1 MIFINH
7 SLFFN
12 KIFLQTLPLLFA
24 LSCSYPPI
32 EKKKL
37 YYSKDKIEVFYQS
50 SDILKK
56 LGYEID
62 IFSPESFA
70 LSTKKTQIKKSLRRY
85 DYIIFIKV
93 NDYIELHLA
102 VERNIFN
109 RGSESN
115 IGDSGMI
122 IKQVESY
129 MPKTSQNKIFKP
141 LEIEFKKNG
150 YKLVVSKHF
159 HKY

>member
-1 MIFINH
+1 M
-7 SLFFN
+7 FFN
-12 KIFLQTLPLLFA
+12 KTFLQTLFLLLA
-24 LSCSYPPI
+24 LYCTYLPI
-32 EKKKL
+32 EKKKI
-37 YYSKDKIEVFYQS
+37 YYSNDKIEVFYQS
-50 SDILKK
+50 RDILEK

-70 LSTKKTQIKKSLRRY
+70 LSTKKTQIKKSLRKY

-115 IGDSGMI
+115 IGDSEMI

-129 MPKTSQNKIFKP
+129 MPIALQNKIFKP

-150 YKLVVSKHF
+150 YNLVVSR
-159 HKY
+159 

>member
-1 MIFINH
+1 MIF
-7 SLFFN
+7 N
-12 KIFLQTLPLLFA
+12 KTFPLTLQLLLA

-37 YYSKDKIEVFYQS
+37 FYSKDKIEVFYQS
-50 SDILKK
+50 RDILKK

-85 DYIIFIKV
+85 DYIVFIKV
-93 NDYIELHLA
+93 NDHIDLHLA

-115 IGDSGMI
+115 IGESGMI

-129 MPKTSQNKIFKP
+129 MPIALQNRIFKP

-150 YKLVVSKHF
+150 YILVVSR
-159 HKY
+159 

>member
-1 MIFINH
+1 MIFINRL
-7 SLFFN
+7 LFFN
-12 KIFLQTLPLLFA
+12 KTFLQTLFLLLA
-24 LSCSYPPI
+24 LSCTYPPI
-32 EKKKL
+32 EKKKI
-37 YYSKDKIEVFYQS
+37 YYSNDKIEVFYQS
-50 SDILKK
+50 KDILEK

-70 LSTKKTQIKKSLRRY
+70 LSTKKTQIKKSLRKY

-93 NDYIELHLA
+93 NDHIELHLA

-129 MPKTSQNKIFKP
+129 MPIALQNKIFKP

-150 YKLVVSKHF
+150 YNLVVSR
-159 HKY
+159 

>member
-1 MIFINH
+1 MIFNKTFLI
-7 SLFFN
+7 LFL
-12 KIFLQTLPLLFA
+12 FLA

-50 SDILKK
+50 RDILIK

-62 IFSPESFA
+62 IFSPQSFA
-70 LSTKKTQIKKSLRRY
+70 LSTKKTQIKKSLRKY

-93 NDYIELHLA
+93 NDHIELHLSL
-102 VERNIFN
+102 EKNIFN

-129 MPKTSQNKIFKP
+129 MPIALQNKIFKP

-150 YKLVVSKHF
+150 YNLVVSR
-159 HKY
+159 

>member
-1 MIFINH
+1 MI
-7 SLFFN
+7 FN
-12 KIFLQTLPLLFA
+12 KIFLQTFLLFLT

-50 SDILKK
+50 RDILKN

-85 DYIIFIKV
+85 DYIIFVKV
-93 NDYIELHLA
+93 NDHIELHLA

-115 IGDSGMI
+115 IGDSGLI

-129 MPKTSQNKIFKP
+129 MPTALQNKIFKP
-141 LEIEFKKNG
+141 LEIEFKKIG
-150 YKLVVSKHF
+150 YELVVLK
-159 HKY
+159 

>member
-1 MIFINH
+1 MV
-7 SLFFN
+7 FN
-12 KIFLQTLPLLFA
+12 KTFLQTFFLLLA
-24 LSCSYPPI
+24 LSCTYPPI

-50 SDILKK
+50 RDILEV

-70 LSTKKTQIKKSLRRY
+70 LSTKKTQIKKSLRKY

-109 RGSESN
+109 RGSETN

-129 MPKTSQNKIFKP
+129 MPTALQNKIFKP
-141 LEIEFKKNG
+141 LEIEFKKSG
-150 YKLVVSKHF
+150 YILVVSS
-159 HKY
+159 

>member
-1 MIFINH
+1 M
-7 SLFFN
+7 FFN
-12 KIFLQTLPLLFA
+12 KTFLQAPFLLLV
-24 LSCSYPPI
+24 LSCSYPLI

-37 YYSKDKIEVFYQS
+37 YYNKDKIEVFYQTR
-50 SDILKK
+50 DILKK

-70 LSTKKTQIKKSLRRY
+70 LSTKKTQIKKSLRKY

-93 NDYIELHLA
+93 NDHIELHLA

-129 MPKTSQNKIFKP
+129 MPTTLQNKIFKP

-150 YKLVVSKHF
+150 YNLVVSR
-159 HKY
+159 

>member
-1 MIFINH
+1 MIF
-7 SLFFN
+7 N
-12 KIFLQTLPLLFA
+12 KTFLQTLSLLLA

-50 SDILKK
+50 RDILKK

-70 LSTKKTQIKKSLRRY
+70 LSTKKTQIQKSLRRY

-93 NDYIELHLA
+93 NDHKSIMLA
-102 VERNIFN
+102 DITDLDKLKEFM
-109 RGSESN
+109 STPE
-115 IGDSGMI
+115 M
-122 IKQVESY
+122 
-129 MPKTSQNKIFKP
+129 
-141 LEIEFKKNG
+141 LEWD
-150 YKLVVSKHF
+150 
-159 HKY
+159 

>member
-1 MIFINH
+1 M
-7 SLFFN
+7 FFN
-12 KIFLQTLPLLFA
+12 KTFLQTLFLLLV
-24 LSCSYPPI
+24 LSCTYPPI
-32 EKKKL
+32 EKKKI
-37 YYSKDKIEVFYQS
+37 YYSNDKIEVFYQS
-50 SDILKK
+50 RDILEK

-70 LSTKKTQIKKSLRRY
+70 LSTKKTQIKKSLRKY

-93 NDYIELHLA
+93 NDHIELHLA

-129 MPKTSQNKIFKP
+129 MPIVLQNKIFKP
-141 LEIEFKKNG
+141 LENEFKKNG
-150 YKLVVSKHF
+150 YNLVVSR
-159 HKY
+159 

>member
-1 MIFINH
+1 M
-7 SLFFN
+7 FF
-12 KIFLQTLPLLFA
+12 KKTFLQTLFLLLA
-24 LSCSYPPI
+24 LSCTYPPI
-32 EKKKL
+32 EKKKI
-37 YYSKDKIEVFYQS
+37 YYSNDKIEVFYQS
-50 SDILKK
+50 RDILEK

-70 LSTKKTQIKKSLRRY
+70 LSTKKTQIKKSLRKY

-93 NDYIELHLA
+93 NDHIELHLA

-129 MPKTSQNKIFKP
+129 MPIVLQNKIFKP

-150 YKLVVSKHF
+150 YNLVVSR
-159 HKY
+159 

>member
-1 MIFINH
+1 MI
-7 SLFFN
+7 
-12 KIFLQTLPLLFA
+12 
-24 LSCSYPPI
+24 
-32 EKKKL
+32 KKWPQ
-37 YYSKDKIEVFYQS
+37 I
-50 SDILKK
+50 
-56 LGYEID
+56 
-62 IFSPESFA
+62 
-70 LSTKKTQIKKSLRRY
+70 KKTQIKKSLRRY

-93 NDYIELHLA
+93 NDHVELHLA

-129 MPKTSQNKIFKP
+129 MPTALQNKIFKP

-150 YKLVVSKHF
+150 YNLVLSK
-159 HKY
+159 

>member
-1 MIFINH
+1 
-7 SLFFN
+7 
-12 KIFLQTLPLLFA
+12 
-24 LSCSYPPI
+24 
-32 EKKKL
+32 
-37 YYSKDKIEVFYQS
+37 
-50 SDILKK
+50 

-70 LSTKKTQIKKSLRRY
+70 LSTKKTQIKKSLRKY

-93 NDYIELHLA
+93 NDHIELHLA

-129 MPKTSQNKIFKP
+129 MPIVLQNKIFKP

-150 YKLVVSKHF
+150 YDLVVSR
-159 HKY
+159 

>member
-1 MIFINH
+1 MIF
-7 SLFFN
+7 N
-12 KIFLQTLPLLFA
+12 KTFLQTLFLLLA
-24 LSCSYPPI
+24 LSCTYPPI

-50 SDILKK
+50 RDILKK

-70 LSTKKTQIKKSLRRY
+70 LSTKKTQIKKSLRKY

-93 NDYIELHLA
+93 NDHIELHLA

-122 IKQVESY
+122 IKQVESH
-129 MPKTSQNKIFKP
+129 MSLTLQDKIFKP
-141 LEIEFKKNG
+141 LEFEFKKNG
-150 YKLVVSKHF
+150 YYPAVSR
-159 HKY
+159 

>member
-1 MIFINH
+1 MIF
-7 SLFFN
+7 N
-12 KIFLQTLPLLFA
+12 KTFPQTLFLLLA
-24 LSCSYPPI
+24 LSCTYPPI

-50 SDILKK
+50 RDILKK

-70 LSTKKTQIKKSLRRY
+70 LSTKKTQIKKSLRKY

-93 NDYIELHLA
+93 HDHIELHLA

-129 MPKTSQNKIFKP
+129 MPIALQNKIFKP

-150 YKLVVSKHF
+150 YNLVVSR
-159 HKY
+159 

>member
-1 MIFINH
+1 MIF
-7 SLFFN
+7 N
-12 KIFLQTLPLLFA
+12 KTFLQTLFLLIA

-37 YYSKDKIEVFYQS
+37 YYSKDRVEVFYQS
-50 SDILKK
+50 KDILKN

-70 LSTKKTQIKKSLRRY
+70 LSTKKTQIKKSLRKY
-85 DYIIFIKV
+85 DYIIFIKI
-93 NDYIELHLA
+93 NDHIELHLA

-115 IGDSGMI
+115 IGDSGLI

-129 MPKTSQNKIFKP
+129 MPVTLQNKIFKP

-150 YKLVVSKHF
+150 YNLVVSR
-159 HKY
+159 

>member
-1 MIFINH
+1 MIFIN
-7 SLFFN
+7 
-12 KIFLQTLPLLFA
+12 PLLVFYKISLLTLLLLLS
-24 LSCSYPPI
+24 LSCSHPPI

-37 YYSKDKIEVFYQS
+37 YYNKDKIEVFYQS
-50 SDILKK
+50 RDILKK

-129 MPKTSQNKIFKP
+129 MPATLQNKIFIP
-141 LEIEFKKNG
+141 IEIEFKKNG
-150 YKLVVSKHF
+150 FKLVVSK
-159 HKY
+159 

>member
-1 MIFINH
+1 MIFINR
-7 SLFFN
+7 LLVFN
-12 KIFLQTLPLLFA
+12 KTFLQTILLLLAF
-24 LSCSYPPI
+24 SCSFPPI

-37 YYSKDKIEVFYQS
+37 YYSKDRIEVFYQS
-50 SDILKK
+50 RDILKNI
-56 LGYEID
+56 GYEID

-129 MPKTSQNKIFKP
+129 MPAALQNKIFKP
-141 LEIEFKKNG
+141 LEVEFIKNG
-150 YKLVVSKHF
+150 YKLVVSK
-159 HKY
+159 

>member
-1 MIFINH
+1 MIF
-7 SLFFN
+7 N
-12 KIFLQTLPLLFA
+12 KTFLLTLLLFLV

-37 YYSKDKIEVFYQS
+37 YYSKDKIEAFYQS
-50 SDILKK
+50 RDILKK

-85 DYIIFIKV
+85 DYIVFIKV
-93 NDYIELHLA
+93 NDHIDLHLA

-115 IGDSGMI
+115 IGDSGII

-129 MPKTSQNKIFKP
+129 MPTALQNKIFKP

-150 YKLVVSKHF
+150 YILVVSR
-159 HKY
+159 

>member
-1 MIFINH
+1 M
-7 SLFFN
+7 L
-12 KIFLQTLPLLFA
+12 
-24 LSCSYPPI
+24 
-32 EKKKL
+32 E
-37 YYSKDKIEVFYQS
+37 
-50 SDILKK
+50 K

-70 LSTKKTQIKKSLRRY
+70 LSTKKTQIKKSLRKY

-93 NDYIELHLA
+93 NDHIELHLA

-122 IKQVESY
+122 IKQVESS
-129 MPKTSQNKIFKP
+129 MPKALQNKIFKP

-150 YKLVVSKHF
+150 YKLVVLK
-159 HKY
+159 

>member
-1 MIFINH
+1 MV
-7 SLFFN
+7 FN
-12 KIFLQTLPLLFA
+12 KTFLLTFFLLLA
-24 LSCSYPPI
+24 LSCSFPPI

-37 YYSKDKIEVFYQS
+37 FYSKDKIDVFYQS
-50 SDILKK
+50 RDILKN

-70 LSTKKTQIKKSLRRY
+70 LSTKKTQIKKSLRKY

-93 NDYIELHLA
+93 NDHIELHLS

-122 IKQVESY
+122 IKQVESN
-129 MPKTSQNKIFKP
+129 MPKTLQNKIFKP

-150 YKLVVSKHF
+150 YILVVSS
-159 HKY
+159 

>member
-1 MIFINH
+1 M
-7 SLFFN
+7 FFN
-12 KIFLQTLPLLFA
+12 KTFLQTLFLLLV
-24 LSCSYPPI
+24 LSCTYPPI
-32 EKKKL
+32 EKKKI
-37 YYSKDKIEVFYQS
+37 YYSNDKIEVFYQS
-50 SDILKK
+50 RDILKK

-70 LSTKKTQIKKSLRRY
+70 LSTKKTQIKKSLRKY

-93 NDYIELHLA
+93 NDNIELHLA

-129 MPKTSQNKIFKP
+129 MPIALQNKIFKP

-150 YKLVVSKHF
+150 YNLVVSR
-159 HKY
+159 

>member
-1 MIFINH
+1 M
-7 SLFFN
+7 FFN
-12 KIFLQTLPLLFA
+12 KTFLQTLFLLLA
-24 LSCSYPPI
+24 LSCTYPPI
-32 EKKKL
+32 EKKKI
-37 YYSKDKIEVFYQS
+37 YYSNNKIEVFYQS
-50 SDILKK
+50 RDILEK

-70 LSTKKTQIKKSLRRY
+70 LSTKKTQIKKSLRKY

-93 NDYIELHLA
+93 NDHIELHLA

-129 MPKTSQNKIFKP
+129 MSIALQNKIFKP

-150 YKLVVSKHF
+150 YNLVVSR
-159 HKY
+159 

>member
-1 MIFINH
+1 M
-7 SLFFN
+7 FFN
-12 KIFLQTLPLLFA
+12 KTFLQTLFLLLA
-24 LSCSYPPI
+24 LSCTYPPI
-32 EKKKL
+32 EKKKI
-37 YYSKDKIEVFYQS
+37 YYSNDKIEVFYQS
-50 SDILKK
+50 RDILKK

-70 LSTKKTQIKKSLRRY
+70 LSTKKIQIKKTLRKY

-93 NDYIELHLA
+93 NDHIELHLA

-115 IGDSGMI
+115 IGDSDMI

-129 MPKTSQNKIFKP
+129 MPIALQNKIFKP

-150 YKLVVSKHF
+150 YNLVVSR
-159 HKY
+159 

>member
-1 MIFINH
+1 MIFNKTFLH
-7 SLFFN
+7 TLF
-12 KIFLQTLPLLFA
+12 LLLA
-24 LSCSYPPI
+24 LSCTYPPI

-50 SDILKK
+50 RDILEK

-70 LSTKKTQIKKSLRRY
+70 LSTKKTQIKKTLRKY

-93 NDYIELHLA
+93 NDHIELHLA

-129 MPKTSQNKIFKP
+129 MPTALQNKIFKP
-141 LEIEFKKNG
+141 LEIEFKKIG
-150 YKLVVSKHF
+150 YKLVVLK
-159 HKY
+159 

>member
-12 KIFLQTLPLLFA
+12 KILLQTLLLLFA

-50 SDILKK
+50 RDILKK

-150 YKLVVSKHF
+150 YKIVVSKHF

>member
-1 MIFINH
+1 M
-7 SLFFN
+7 FFN
-12 KIFLQTLPLLFA
+12 KTFLQAPFLLLV
-24 LSCSYPPI
+24 LSCSYPLI

-37 YYSKDKIEVFYQS
+37 YYNKDKIEVFYQTR
-50 SDILKK
+50 DILKK

-70 LSTKKTQIKKSLRRY
+70 LSTKKTQIKKSLRKY

-93 NDYIELHLA
+93 NDHIELHLA

-122 IKQVESY
+122 IKQVESH
-129 MPKTSQNKIFKP
+129 MPTAFQNKIFKP
-141 LEIEFKKNG
+141 LEIEFKKIG
-150 YKLVVSKHF
+150 YNLVLSR
-159 HKY
+159 

>member
-1 MIFINH
+1 M
-7 SLFFN
+7 FFN
-12 KIFLQTLPLLFA
+12 KTFLQTLFLLLVF
-24 LSCSYPPI
+24 SCTYPPI
-32 EKKKL
+32 EKKKI
-37 YYSKDKIEVFYQS
+37 YYSNDKIEVFYQS
-50 SDILKK
+50 RDILKK

-70 LSTKKTQIKKSLRRY
+70 LSTKKTQIKKSLRKY

-93 NDYIELHLA
+93 NDHIELHLA

-115 IGDSGMI
+115 IGDSVMI

-129 MPKTSQNKIFKP
+129 MPIALQNKIFKP

-150 YKLVVSKHF
+150 YNLVVSR
-159 HKY
+159 

>member
-1 MIFINH
+1 M
-7 SLFFN
+7 FFN
-12 KIFLQTLPLLFA
+12 KTFLQTLFLLLA
-24 LSCSYPPI
+24 LSCTYPPI
-32 EKKKL
+32 EKKKI
-37 YYSKDKIEVFYQS
+37 YYSNDKIEVFYQS
-50 SDILKK
+50 RDILEK

-70 LSTKKTQIKKSLRRY
+70 LSTKKIQIKKSLRKY

-93 NDYIELHLA
+93 NDHIELHLA

-129 MPKTSQNKIFKP
+129 MPITLQNKIFKP

-150 YKLVVSKHF
+150 YNLVVSR
-159 HKY
+159 

>member
-1 MIFINH
+1 M
-7 SLFFN
+7 FFN
-12 KIFLQTLPLLFA
+12 KTFLQTLFLLLA
-24 LSCSYPPI
+24 LSCTYPPI
-32 EKKKL
+32 EKKKI
-37 YYSKDKIEVFYQS
+37 YYSNDKIEVFYQS
-50 SDILKK
+50 KDILEK

-70 LSTKKTQIKKSLRRY
+70 LSTKKTQIKKSLRKY

-93 NDYIELHLA
+93 NDHIELHLA

-115 IGDSGMI
+115 IGDSDMI

-129 MPKTSQNKIFKP
+129 MPIALQNKIFKP

-150 YKLVVSKHF
+150 YNLVVSR
-159 HKY
+159 

>member
-1 MIFINH
+1 MIFK
-7 SLFFN
+7 
-12 KIFLQTLPLLFA
+12 KILPQTLLLLLVF
-24 LSCSYPPI
+24 SCSYPLI

-37 YYSKDKIEVFYQS
+37 YYYKDKIEVFYQS
-50 SDILKK
+50 RDILRN

-93 NDYIELHLA
+93 NDHIELHLA

-115 IGDSGMI
+115 IGDSGII
-122 IKQVESY
+122 IKQVASY
-129 MPKTSQNKIFKP
+129 MPIALQNKIFKP

-150 YKLVVSKHF
+150 YNLVVSR
-159 HKY
+159 

>member
-1 MIFINH
+1 MHKYHFIFDKTKRSQ
-7 SLFFN
+7 SL
-12 KIFLQTLPLLFA
+12 
-24 LSCSYPPI
+24 
-32 EKKKL
+32 
-37 YYSKDKIEVFYQS
+37 
-50 SDILKK
+50 
-56 LGYEID
+56 
-62 IFSPESFA
+62 
-70 LSTKKTQIKKSLRRY
+70 KKSLRRY

-93 NDYIELHLA
+93 NDHIELHLA

-129 MPKTSQNKIFKP
+129 MPIALQNKIFKP

-150 YKLVVSKHF
+150 YNLVVSR
-159 HKY
+159 

>member
-1 MIFINH
+1 MVFKKP
-7 SLFFN
+7 FFQT
-12 KIFLQTLPLLFA
+12 FLLLFA
-24 LSCSYPPI
+24 FSCSYPPI

-37 YYSKDKIEVFYQS
+37 YYNKDRIEVFYES
-50 SDILKK
+50 RDILKN

-70 LSTKKTQIKKSLRRY
+70 LSTKKTQIKKSFRRY

-93 NDYIELHLA
+93 NDLIELHLA

-122 IKQVESY
+122 IKQVESH
-129 MPKTSQNKIFKP
+129 MSLTLQDKIFKP
-141 LEIEFKKNG
+141 LEFEFKKNG
-150 YKLVVSKHF
+150 YYPAVSR
-159 HKY
+159 

>member
-1 MIFINH
+1 MIF
-7 SLFFN
+7 N
-12 KIFLQTLPLLFA
+12 KTFLLTLLLFLV

-37 YYSKDKIEVFYQS
+37 YYSKDKIEAFYQS
-50 SDILKK
+50 RDILKK

-85 DYIIFIKV
+85 DYIVFIKV
-93 NDYIELHLA
+93 NDHIDLHLA

-129 MPKTSQNKIFKP
+129 MPTSLQNKIFKP

-150 YKLVVSKHF
+150 YNLVVSR
-159 HKY
+159 

>member
-1 MIFINH
+1 MIFNRT
-7 SLFFN
+7 
-12 KIFLQTLPLLFA
+12 FLQTLLLLLT
-24 LSCSYPPI
+24 LSCSYPLI

-37 YYSKDKIEVFYQS
+37 NYSKDKIEAFYQS
-50 SDILKK
+50 RDILRN

-93 NDYIELHLA
+93 NDHIELYLA

-115 IGDSGMI
+115 IGDSGLI

-129 MPKTSQNKIFKP
+129 MPTALQNKIFKP

-150 YKLVVSKHF
+150 YILVVSS
-159 HKY
+159 

>member
-1 MIFINH
+1 M
-7 SLFFN
+7 FFN
-12 KIFLQTLPLLFA
+12 KTFLQTLFLLLA
-24 LSCSYPPI
+24 LSCTYPPI
-32 EKKKL
+32 EKKKI
-37 YYSKDKIEVFYQS
+37 YYSNGKIEVFYQS
-50 SDILKK
+50 RDILEK

-70 LSTKKTQIKKSLRRY
+70 LSTKKTQIKKSLRKY

-93 NDYIELHLA
+93 NDHIELHLA

-115 IGDSGMI
+115 IGDSDMI

-129 MPKTSQNKIFKP
+129 MPIALQNKIFKP

-150 YKLVVSKHF
+150 YNLVVSR
-159 HKY
+159 

>member
-1 MIFINH
+1 MIF
-7 SLFFN
+7 N
-12 KIFLQTLPLLFA
+12 KTFLLTLLLFLV

-37 YYSKDKIEVFYQS
+37 YYSKDKIEAFYQS
-50 SDILKK
+50 RDILKK

-85 DYIIFIKV
+85 DYIVFIKV
-93 NDYIELHLA
+93 NDHIDLHLA

-129 MPKTSQNKIFKP
+129 MPIALQNRIFKP

-150 YKLVVSKHF
+150 YNLVVSR
-159 HKY
+159 

>member
-1 MIFINH
+1 MIFINRL
-7 SLFFN
+7 LFFN
-12 KIFLQTLPLLFA
+12 KTFLQTLFLLLVF
-24 LSCSYPPI
+24 SCTYPPI
-32 EKKKL
+32 EKKKI
-37 YYSKDKIEVFYQS
+37 YYSNDKIEVFYQS
-50 SDILKK
+50 RDILEK

-70 LSTKKTQIKKSLRRY
+70 LSTKKTQIKKSLRKY

-93 NDYIELHLA
+93 NDHIELHLA

-129 MPKTSQNKIFKP
+129 MPIVLQNKIFKP

-150 YKLVVSKHF
+150 YNLVVSR
-159 HKY
+159 

>member
-1 MIFINH
+1 M
-7 SLFFN
+7 FFN
-12 KIFLQTLPLLFA
+12 KTFLQTLFLLLA
-24 LSCSYPPI
+24 LSCTYPPI
-32 EKKKL
+32 EKKKI
-37 YYSKDKIEVFYQS
+37 YFSNDKIEVFYQS
-50 SDILKK
+50 RDILEK

-70 LSTKKTQIKKSLRRY
+70 LSTKKTQIKKSLRKY

-93 NDYIELHLA
+93 NDHIELHLA

-129 MPKTSQNKIFKP
+129 MPIALQNKILKP
-141 LEIEFKKNG
+141 LEIEFKKSG
-150 YKLVVSKHF
+150 YILVVLS
-159 HKY
+159 